1 MAEAQ
6 SYFSPDDPS
15 DELFVLPEDYV
26 KDPVFVP
33 GDGCDAEDVQA
44 QTQAQAAA
52 PEPGSGAKQGG
63 SSSSG

>member
-33 GDGCDAEDVQA
+33 GDGCDAEEGQA
-44 QTQAQAAA
+44 QAQAAA
-52 PEPGSGAKQGG
+52 PEPDNGAKQGG
-63 SSSSG
+63 QASSG

>member
-6 SYFSPDDPS
+6 SYFSPDDPA

-26 KDPVFVP
+26 KDPLFVP
-33 GDGCDAEDVQA
+33 GDGCDAEEGQAQA
-44 QTQAQAAA
+44 QTAA
-52 PEPGSGAKQGG
+52 PEPASGAKQGG

>member
-26 KDPVFVP
+26 KDPLFVP
-33 GDGCDAEDVQA
+33 GEECESAGD
-44 QTQAQAAA
+44 QAQAAA
-52 PEPGSGAKQGG
+52 AAPEPDSGAKQSGQA
-63 SSSSG
+63 SSG

>member
-33 GDGCDAEDVQA
+33 GDGCDTEEG
-44 QTQAQAAA
+44 QAQAQATA
-52 PEPGSGAKQGG
+52 PEPASGAKQAGQA
-63 SSSSG
+63 SSG